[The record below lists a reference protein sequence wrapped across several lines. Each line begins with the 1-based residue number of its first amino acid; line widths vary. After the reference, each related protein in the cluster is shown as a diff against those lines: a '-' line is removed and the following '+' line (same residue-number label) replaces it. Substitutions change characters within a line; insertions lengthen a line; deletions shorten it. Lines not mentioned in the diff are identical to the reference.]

1 MIDVVTT
8 EPIFT
13 VPFLHLRVDDW
24 SEKKEDILK
33 LCIDKNLELRKDDFV
48 NSDYHLLI
56 DNKLPNYSER
66 VGEILKQEIKTFNEI
81 FNVNYK
87 IKNSWFEK
95 ASKEQHHTV
104 HNHGMTGFSSV
115 CFVEYDENVHTPTKF
130 ISPYSNFVN
139 GSCLDHS
146 PKNVIEG
153 SLIFFPSAI
162 LHYTHP
168 NNNNNT
174 RTILS
179 FNLV

>member
-1 MIDVVTT
+1 
-8 EPIFT
+8 
-13 VPFLHLRVDDW
+13 
-24 SEKKEDILK
+24 
-33 LCIDKNLELRKDDFV
+33 
-48 NSDYHLLI
+48 
-56 DNKLPNYSER
+56 
-66 VGEILKQEIKTFNEI
+66 
-81 FNVNYK
+81 
-87 IKNSWFEK
+87 
-95 ASKEQHHTV
+95 
-104 HNHGMTGFSSV
+104 MTGFSSV

>member
-24 SEKKEDILK
+24 GEKREDILK
-33 LCIDKNLELRKDDFV
+33 LCIDKNLELRKDKDDFV
-48 NSDYHLLI
+48 NSDYHLLT

-87 IKNSWFEK
+87 IKDAWFEK
-95 ASKEQHHTV
+95 ASKEQHHAV

-115 CFVEYDENVHTPTKF
+115 CFVALATRKNPAVTIITERLIPFFST
-130 ISPYSNFVN
+130 ISPPPCFSLFFCVN
-139 GSCLDHS
+139 MYIATATN
-146 PKNVIEG
+146 K
-153 SLIFFPSAI
+153 
-162 LHYTHP
+162 
-168 NNNNNT
+168 
-174 RTILS
+174 TIIPRY
-179 FNLV
+179 